1 MACAVDAAGY
11 SVFRLNLR
19 DHGGSHHLN
28 RDFFHSAR
36 INEVLGTIKAVQAFD
51 TATPLYVIGFSL
63 GGNFALRVGLQ
74 GPAAGL
80 HPRMAIGI
88 SPAINP
94 RATKIGR
101 ASCRERVCQYV

>member
-80 HPRMAIGI
+80 HPPMRSEESCVGEGCVSTCRSRG
-88 SPAINP
+88 SP
-94 RATKIGR
+94 
-101 ASCRERVCQYV
+101 